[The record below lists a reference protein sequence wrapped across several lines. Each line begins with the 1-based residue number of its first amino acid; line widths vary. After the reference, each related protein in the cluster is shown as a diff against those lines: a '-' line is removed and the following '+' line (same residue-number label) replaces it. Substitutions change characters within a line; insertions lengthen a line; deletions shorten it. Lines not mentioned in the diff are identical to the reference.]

1 MVRTHPTHAYSLF
14 LTDLNNISQSGLKC
28 LASICYESLIS
39 NNFNCNHVEATLWHI
54 SAWLCKALC
63 RIWKVCIRHIILSE
77 QGPHGKAGGNKRATI
92 RTGDYTKPT
101 PPPICILKD
110 VLWGRELDFCLL
122 HCLAKQVSLY
132 RIVWVRMD
140 KWVKHFK
147 DVNWMNWGLISQN
160 VSKL

>member
-1 MVRTHPTHAYSLF
+1 MKGKLVTPYRVR
-14 LTDLNNISQSGLKC
+14 ISTVTMLRQQYDTSQLDCAK
-28 LASICYESLIS
+28 
-39 NNFNCNHVEATLWHI
+39 HW
-54 SAWLCKALC
+54 
-63 RIWKVCIRHIILSE
+63 IWKVCIRHVIVSE
-77 QGPHGKAGGNKRATI
+77 QGPDGKAGGNKRATI

-147 DVNWMNWGLISQN
+147 DVNWRNWGLISQN
-160 VSKL
+160 VSDL